1 MQKQDIFCYE
11 RYKFYRNKIK
21 KLISKSKKE
30 HLRKFFQD
38 NFQNSKDKWKENNE
52 LLNKKANKNDGIV
65 IIENGAI
72 IF

>member
-38 NFQNSKDKWKENNE
+38 NFQNSKDKWKENNK
-52 LLNKKANKNDGIV
+52 LLNKKANKNDGII